1 MTLGKNFW
9 QCLER
14 NEIQPVC
21 QFFSKQQR
29 MVKFEKYQSAILGLC
44 SSDFVANIE
53 KKLGKTFSLVCMG
66 LFKKASQKSGI
77 LIKTGQIL
85 PKFWSF

>member
-1 MTLGKNFW
+1 MFRTEWNSTSLPIFFKTTKN
-9 QCLER
+9 
-14 NEIQPVC
+14 
-21 QFFSKQQR
+21 
-29 MVKFEKYQSAILGLC
+29 VKFEKYQSAILGLC